1 MCIGGAAPYTGRG
14 GWSWYTGAAAWS
26 WRLAVENI
34 LGIRL
39 IDGKIELAPCLPSD
53 WASFRATVRG
63 KGTVEISVER
73 GREAVLAVDGEL
85 TLTTPIEF
93 PGDGNLRRVEL
104 VLAEPQKERRLPD
117 LVGPPSGSRA
127 DGA

>member
-1 MCIGGAAPYTGRG
+1 M
-14 GWSWYTGAAAWS
+14 
-26 WRLAVENI
+26 ENI

-39 IDGKIELAPCLPSD
+39 IDGRIELAPCLFSD

-73 GREAVLAVDGEL
+73 GREASLVVDGKP
-85 TLTTPIEF
+85 TPVAPIEF
-93 PGDGNLRRVEL
+93 PGEGSIRQVEL
-104 VLAEPQKERRLPD
+104 VLAERDNELRLPD
-117 LVGPPSGSRA
+117 LVGPPSASRP